1 MVRWKVRVQE
11 GCLVSSWMAELDF
24 VLCAFVLSVLYTG
37 GRREIL
43 KENVKFGFA
52 GFLFSV
58 LIPSMGGPCVS
69 LSVEFLS

>member
-1 MVRWKVRVQE
+1 M
-11 GCLVSSWMAELDF
+11 SSWMAELDF